1 MVTVTPVLAPSDRL
15 KEPDGSPGQVDTPD
29 TRPGSVE
36 RRASAQQ
43 RRLMLPNTWK
53 EVSMENPRPEK
64 VAVVEEVRDKLSA
77 SDAALFTEY
86 RGLTVR
92 DLAELRA
99 AMREA
104 GGEYRVYKN
113 TLVRRAAAELELDLG
128 AELVGPTAIAFVG
141 QRPDGT
147 PGDPVMVAKAL
158 AAFAKSHPHLVI
170 KGGLLDTTVLD
181 ADGAKALATVAPREE
196 LLARFAGGLAAPMRN
211 MAALWQAVPLK
222 FAYGLQALIEAGGT
236 AGASGAEAPAADATD
251 ETPADDTSADGAPAD
266 EAPTDDAAAAEAP
279 AEESTADD
287 AEDSAPADAADEAA
301 PEEAPTE
308 EAPADAA
315 DEAAPQTTDTAD
327 DAADAATE
335 E

>member
-1 MVTVTPVLAPSDRL
+1 
-15 KEPDGSPGQVDTPD
+15 
-29 TRPGSVE
+29 
-36 RRASAQQ
+36 
-43 RRLMLPNTWK
+43 MLPNTWK

-64 VAVVEEVRDKLSA
+64 VAVVEEVREKLSA

-92 DLAELRA
+92 DLAELRT
-99 AMREA
+99 AMRDA

-113 TLVRRAAAELELDLG
+113 TLVRRAAAELDLELD

-141 QRPDGT
+141 QKPDGT

-158 AAFAKSHPHLVI
+158 SAFAKSHPHLVI

-211 MAALWQAVPLK
+211 MAALLQAVPLK
-222 FAYGLQALIEAGGT
+222 FAYGLQALIEAGGAAGETGAAAPAADTSDET
-236 AGASGAEAPAADATD
+236 ADEAPTETPAAAEAPAD
-251 ETPADDTSADGAPAD
+251 ETPADD
-266 EAPTDDAAAAEAP
+266 AA
-279 AEESTADD
+279 
-287 AEDSAPADAADEAA
+287 DSAPAEAADDAATDAAD
-301 PEEAPTE
+301 
-308 EAPADAA
+308 DAA
-315 DEAAPQTTDTAD
+315 TDTAD
-327 DAADAATE
+327 ADTAADAATE